1 LKVTWFAMPA
11 NGQVIRTN
19 VNKVNAIPLLTII
32 APFTRNTLIV
42 ACYIYSAR
50 SHPDREANCWP
61 TIQYGIA
68 FGLSIHIS
76 IARRFAQANFSMI
89 RYINLHLQIG
99 VLDSM
104 RKYTTS

>member
-1 LKVTWFAMPA
+1 MLPCVCTSLARPTSVAMSLKVTWFAMPA

-76 IARRFAQANFSMI
+76 IARRFLI
-89 RYINLHLQIG
+89 IPDGHPELG
-99 VLDSM
+99 
-104 RKYTTS
+104 